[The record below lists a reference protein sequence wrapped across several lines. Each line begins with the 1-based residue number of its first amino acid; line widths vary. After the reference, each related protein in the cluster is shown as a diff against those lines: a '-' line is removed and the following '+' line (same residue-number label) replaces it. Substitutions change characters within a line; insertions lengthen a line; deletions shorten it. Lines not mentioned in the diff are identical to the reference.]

1 MSADDKKN
9 QPDQKPEGVET
20 AGTPTEEQAVSQ
32 SVPDTDASREAEA
45 VEEAAEP
52 AATDSTADEKAEP
65 GTTPESVTVVQNT
78 RARSDGFARFVA
90 VVALLVSIAV
100 LALSQFPQV
109 PKGSAAKLAAV
120 EGKVATLESAPA
132 PAASVAA
139 EPGPEIA
146 ELRNQL
152 AAAEDRLANLSL
164 LIDEVRTAQSQAAET
179 ASSGAEAAD
188 VSAMEERIAALAA
201 QIDTL
206 NKRPEQVPTTVTVQP
221 STDSGGTAELE
232 AQLEILT
239 ADLAALRSDLARVE
253 GRQADIAGTIDTGDE
268 SVREELRAAIDAAS
282 TALSAQVNSVAET
295 ARQSTEAGNS
305 ELAGKAAMVLA
316 AGRLKDAAAGS
327 APFNG
332 AWQAI
337 EALGVAPADYPA
349 IPEAAASGVPT
360 IEQLK
365 TGFADEASRAIVA
378 DKVGS
383 DGTWVEGA
391 LKRVGSLVK
400 VRRTGELEGDEVE
413 AVVARAEVRL
423 ADDDLAGALA
433 ELETLQGA
441 AAEEIADWVV
451 NGKRRLA
458 LNADVEA
465 LQASILAD
473 LAGSD

>member
-20 AGTPTEEQAVSQ
+20 AGTPTEDQAVSQ
-32 SVPDTDASREAEA
+32 SVPDTEASREAEV

-65 GTTPESVTVVQNT
+65 GTTPESVTVLQNT
-78 RARSDGFARFVA
+78 PARSDGFARFVA

-120 EGKVATLESAPA
+120 EGKVATLASAPA
-132 PAASVAA
+132 PAASAAA

-164 LIDEVRTAQSQAAET
+164 LIDEMRTAQSQAAET
-179 ASSGAEAAD
+179 AGPSAD
-188 VSAMEERIAALAA
+188 TADTSALEERIASLAA
-201 QIDTL
+201 QIEAL
-206 NKRPEQVPTTVTVQP
+206 AERPEQAPTTVTVQP
-221 STDSGGTAELE
+221 AAAEGTAELE
-232 AQLEILT
+232 AQLETLT

-253 GRQADIAGTIDTGDE
+253 GRQTDIAGTIGTGDE
-268 SVREELRAAIDAAS
+268 SVRDELRAAIDAAS
-282 TALSAQVNSVAET
+282 AALTAQVNTIAET

-305 ELAGKAAMVLA
+305 ELAGKAALVLA

-327 APFNG
+327 APFSG

-337 EALGVAPADYPA
+337 EALGVAPSDYPA
-349 IPEAAASGVPT
+349 IPAAAASGVPT

-400 VRRTGELEGDEVE
+400 VRRTGDLEGEEVE

-423 ADDDLAGALA
+423 ASDDLAGALA

-441 AAEEIADWVV
+441 AAEEISDWVA

-458 LNADVEA
+458 LNTDVEA